1 MTHTR
6 LSVCLQ
12 SCLVGSIAAPLGIAP
27 RHLPAL
33 ERNIWA
39 EVVRIAPP
47 NLLTKSDRI
56 IVEIAVRLIA
66 RMRVGDYKT
75 SDLNA
80 LSSVLAKIGFSPIDR
95 IKMSLEP
102 MPAPSVITAEDEA
115 WDELAQLD

>member
-1 MTHTR
+1 
-6 LSVCLQ
+6 
-12 SCLVGSIAAPLGIAP
+12 
-27 RHLPAL
+27 
-33 ERNIWA
+33 
-39 EVVRIAPP
+39 
-47 NLLTKSDRI
+47 
-56 IVEIAVRLIA
+56 
-66 RMRVGDYKT
+66 MRVGDYKT